1 MLPSYFSLCVILS
14 EAKKPGFRKR
24 VQQNSNSKAYFVYIM
39 SNLARTLYTGV
50 TNNLER
56 RSNEHKTGAIPGFTK
71 RYKIDRLVYFQETN
85 DITEAIAAEKYHA
98 DFIVFGPVF
107 ATPGKTAVG
116 LEPLREVASRV
127 RIPVLAIGGV
137 TAAIAEEILNAG
149 AAGIAGI
156 RIFQAQQ
163 TR

>member
-1 MLPSYFSLCVILS
+1 VEFGPCVILS

-71 RYKIDRLVYFQETN
+71 LYKIDRLVYFQETN
-85 DITEAIAAEKYHA
+85 DIAEAIAAEKQ
-98 DFIVFGPVF
+98 I
-107 ATPGKTAVG
+107 KG
-116 LEPLREVASRV
+116 LRRSKKIALIEEENPSWRDLSAEV
-127 RIPVLAIGGV
+127 
-137 TAAIAEEILNAG
+137 
-149 AAGIAGI
+149 
-156 RIFQAQQ
+156 
-163 TR
+163 